1 MGQEIECRMRYRGQ
15 ALDGKAYLETDY
27 LLFRGDER
35 LKVGFGSLTGVS
47 ASAGVLKLEFDG
59 GPAEFELGKA
69 AEKWADKILH
79 PPSRLD
85 KLGVKRGLRVRLVG
99 DFDATFQTELEQ
111 SGAALAR
118 PRAKAD
124 LTFFAATQTR
134 DLDRIKGLG
143 ADALWIVYPKGVT
156 AIREI
161 AVIEAGR
168 AAGLK
173 DVKVARFSDTHTALK
188 FIAPASGMD
197 PRRRPRLSS

>member
-1 MGQEIECRMRYRGQ
+1 MGQEIECRMRYSGQ

-85 KLGVKRGLRVRLVG
+85 KLGVKRGLRVKLVG
-99 DFDATFQTELEQ
+99 EWDGDFQDELTGRDVAIA
-111 SGAALAR
+111 GA
-118 PRAKAD
+118 RAKAGMV
-124 LTFFAATQTR
+124 FFAAAR
-134 DLDRIKGLG
+134 
-143 ADALWIVYPKGVT
+143 T
-156 AIREI
+156 AEL
-161 AVIEAGR
+161 A
-168 AAGLK
+168 
-173 DVKVARFSDTHTALK
+173 
-188 FIAPASGMD
+188 
-197 PRRRPRLSS
+197 